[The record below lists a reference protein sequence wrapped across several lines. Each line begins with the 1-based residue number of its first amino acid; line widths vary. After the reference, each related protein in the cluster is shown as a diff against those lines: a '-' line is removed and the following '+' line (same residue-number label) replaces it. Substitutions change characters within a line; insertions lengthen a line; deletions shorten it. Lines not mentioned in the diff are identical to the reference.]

1 MLTQSRTNPPGY
13 FSRIMILPL
22 LFLLFCAF
30 AFRLH
35 KDGVTGRHPVEKN
48 LTVVIDAGHGGFDP
62 GTIAGGVQE
71 KDLTLAIARKV
82 KQFSAAYNV
91 NVLLTRDAD
100 IMAGGKATKEE
111 GLLYRTDFAS
121 EQHADLF
128 VSIHINNA
136 PDSARG
142 MQVYLSSA
150 NAFPQKSQMLGVA
163 MVEAMKKMFATQELL
178 QRVENVHVLKATKMP
193 AILIECGNLHN
204 SDDLTFITNPENQD
218 KVAKNI
224 LQGIVN
230 YEGAAQ

>member
-1 MLTQSRTNPPGY
+1 
-13 FSRIMILPL
+13 MILPL

-30 AFRLH
+30 AVRLN
-35 KDGVTGRHPVEKN
+35 KNGITGHQPPAKN

-62 GTIAGGVQE
+62 GTMYHDIQE
-71 KDLTLAIARKV
+71 KDLTLAIAKKV

-91 NVLLTRDAD
+91 NVLLTRDED

-111 GLLYRTDFAS
+111 GLHYRTDFAS

-128 VSIHINNA
+128 VSIHVNNA
-136 PDSARG
+136 PDTARG

-150 NAFPQKSQMLGVA
+150 NAFYQKSQMLGVA
-163 MVEAMKKMFATQELL
+163 MVETMKKIFATQQLL
-178 QRVENVHVLKATKMP
+178 QRIEKVYVLKATKMP
-193 AILIECGNLHN
+193 AILIECGNLQN
-204 SDDLTFITNPENQD
+204 SDDLAFITNPENQD

-230 YEGAAQ
+230 YEHQ